1 MKILDNGIKVRDLK
15 IHLDNQTISI
25 IYEKGIY
32 VKTLIISFEFAKE
45 INFINFEKLNKIL

>member
-15 IHLDNQTISI
+15 INLDNQTISI
-25 IYEKGIY
+25 IYEKGTY